1 MKIILII
8 SLIVFAALTLGRYFL
23 SIKLIRKQDQ
33 EILKLNLRIQ
43 EKDDFIVELIR
54 KYGNPKEGK
63 EFLNKLKTKLNPD
76 K

>member
-1 MKIILII
+1 MKIIVIV
-8 SLIVFAALTLGRYFL
+8 SLCVFGLLALARY
-23 SIKLIRKQDQ
+23 IYRMKLIRDQDQ
-33 EILKLNLRIQ
+33 EIKKLNLRIQ

-63 EFLNKLKTKLNPD
+63 EFLNKLKTKLNSN

>member
-1 MKIILII
+1 MKTI
-8 SLIVFAALTLGRYFL
+8 LIVFLSLLALWLFFRFFFR
-23 SIKLIRKQDQ
+23 IKLIKKQDQ

-63 EFLNKLKTKLNPD
+63 AFLNKLKTKLKSD